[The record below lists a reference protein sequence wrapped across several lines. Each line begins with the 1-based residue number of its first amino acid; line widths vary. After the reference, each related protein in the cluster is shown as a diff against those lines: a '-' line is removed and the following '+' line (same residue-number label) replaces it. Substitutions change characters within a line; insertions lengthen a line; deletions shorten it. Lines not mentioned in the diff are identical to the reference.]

1 MKLTSIHMKA
11 RNTHISQLKKV
22 GFYEQKNNYY
32 LKNKIMN
39 RKTII
44 VLKLF
49 DFTWEA
55 SLYICLYIF
64 IIKTMKSNSFT
75 LKNQL

>member
-22 GFYEQKNNYY
+22 GFYEQKNWF
-32 LKNKIMN
+32 KKKIMN